1 MADNTSYW
9 SNLARQVGQ
18 GLSFGFSDEVE
29 AALRA
34 LAQFDPAQYRAI
46 KDRIKDRIEAE
57 RRAWAKANPNMAMGA
72 ETVGA
77 LVPGVVGAFV
87 PGGQAAT
94 AGTLARLGRVARV
107 MDALVERFAARVAP
121 RALAALQSRR
131 LGRLG
136 VGIAD
141 ETATG
146 AVQSAGEARTTQD
159 IPQAVQEAA
168 PMNALTSLAVR
179 GATGAGGLA
188 VKRIRKGKK

>member
-1 MADNTSYW
+1 M
-9 SNLARQVGQ
+9 GQ
-18 GLSFGFSDEVE
+18 GLTFGFSDEGE

-46 KDRIKDRIEAE
+46 KDRIEAQ
-57 RRAWAKANPNMAMGA
+57 RRAWAEANPGTAMGA

-94 AGTLARLGRVARV
+94 AGTLARIARV
-107 MDALVERFAARVAP
+107 MDAPVERFAARVAP
-121 RALAALQSRR
+121 RALSALQSSR
-131 LGRLG
+131 LGRLAVG
-136 VGIAD
+136 VAD

-146 AVQSAGEARTTQD
+146 AAQSAGEARTTQD

-168 PMNALTSLAVR
+168 PMNALASLAVR

>member
-18 GLSFGFSDEVE
+18 GLSFGFSDEGE

-46 KDRIKDRIEAE
+46 KDRIEAE
-57 RRAWAKANPNMAMGA
+57 RRAWAEANPNMAMGA

-77 LVPGVVGAFV
+77 MVPGVVGAFV
-87 PGGQAAT
+87 PGGQGAT
-94 AGTLARLGRVARV
+94 VGALGRIARV
-107 MDALVERFAARVAP
+107 MDAPVERFAARVAP

>member
-1 MADNTSYW
+1 M
-9 SNLARQVGQ
+9 GQ
-18 GLSFGFSDEVE
+18 GLSFGFSDEGE

-46 KDRIKDRIEAE
+46 KDRIEAE
-57 RRAWAKANPNMAMGA
+57 RRAWAEANPNMAMGA

-77 LVPGVVGAFV
+77 MVPGVVGAFV
-87 PGGQAAT
+87 PGGQGAT
-94 AGTLARLGRVARV
+94 VGALGRIARV
-107 MDALVERFAARVAP
+107 MDAPVERFAARVAP

-136 VGIAD
+136 VGVAD

-159 IPQAVQEAA
+159 IPQTVQEAA

>member
-1 MADNTSYW
+1 VADTSYW

-18 GLSFGFSDEVE
+18 GLSFGFSDEGE

-46 KDRIKDRIEAE
+46 KDRIEAQ
-57 RRAWAKANPNMAMGA
+57 RRAWAEANPGTAMGA

-87 PGGQAAT
+87 PGGQGAT
-94 AGTLARLGRVARV
+94 VGSLARIARV
-107 MDALVERFAARVAP
+107 MDAPVERFAARVAP
-121 RALAALQSRR
+121 RALSALQSTR

-136 VGIAD
+136 VGVAD
-141 ETATG
+141 EAATG
-146 AVQSAGEARTTQD
+146 AVQSAGEGRTIQD
-159 IPQAVQEAA
+159 IPQEVLDAA
-168 PMNALTSLAVR
+168 PMNFLSSLAVR

-188 VKRIRKGKK
+188 VKRIRKKRK